1 MHEIAGG
8 IDPLRGA
15 DQDRLCRIAFGRERH
30 HHGGVAQRRAVIGAA
45 DLDLGLL
52 GERGDGHAEHLLGA
66 DAVAEHG
73 ERGADFRLRRRRL
86 EVVDLGVGE
95 IAKIADR
102 SDAVPRQ
109 HIERVSERQSAV
121 GRGVRRRAHVI
132 AQALKRE
139 LEGIVRN
146 GEAAVPRP
154 RQKVGDVGVEPGIVA
169 AGGPQSEGAFRP
181 LAGKHGLDRIGDALV
196 EPGVDGEMQID
207 RQLIGV
213 EQRQRAADD
222 LLGAAERIA
231 VERLQQAR
239 HVERC

>member
-8 IDPLRGA
+8 IDPLGGA
-15 DQDRLCRIAFGRERH
+15 DQDWLCRIAFGRERH

-45 DLDLGLL
+45 DLDLRLL

-121 GRGVRRRAHVI
+121 GGGVRRGAHVI
-132 AQALKRE
+132 AQALECE

-146 GEAAVPRP
+146 GEAAIPRP
-154 RQKVGDVGVEPGIVA
+154 RQKVCDVGVEPGIVA
-169 AGGPQSEGAFRP
+169 AGGPQSEGAFRT
-181 LAGKHGLDRIGDALV
+181 LAGEHGLDRIGDALI
-196 EPGVDGEMQID
+196 EPGVDGEVQID

-213 EQRQRAADD
+213 EQRQ
-222 LLGAAERIA
+222 
-231 VERLQQAR
+231 AR
-239 HVERC
+239 G